1 MLIAPQGRSSVCRW
15 EDGIPGRGKGRG
27 SETLSQG
34 AQGRLWRKSRWVS
47 QRVWDETLKPTWRK
61 PALLFLLLLAE
72 EILMLRMQLTIY
84 DARQDGMNSL
94 RKEPWRAAKRVC
106 LSGGF
111 CNVL

>member
-1 MLIAPQGRSSVCRW
+1 MGFGGRAGGCPR
-15 EDGIPGRGKGRG
+15 E
-27 SETLSQG
+27 
-34 AQGRLWRKSRWVS
+34 
-47 QRVWDETLKPTWRK
+47 WDETLKPTWRK

-84 DARQDGMNSL
+84 EARQDGMNSL
-94 RKEPWRAAKRVC
+94 RKEPWRAGKRVR

>member
-1 MLIAPQGRSSVCRW
+1 MCVW

-34 AQGRLWRKSRWVS
+34 AQGGFGGRAGGCPRE
-47 QRVWDETLKPTWRK
+47 WDETLKPTWRK

-84 DARQDGMNSL
+84 EARQDGMNSL
-94 RKEPWRAAKRVC
+94 RKEPWRAGKRVH
-106 LSGGF
+106 LRGGF

>member
-1 MLIAPQGRSSVCRW
+1 MAFQV
-15 EDGIPGRGKGRG
+15 EGRGGALRPFRRGHRVSFGGRAG
-27 SETLSQG
+27 GCPRE
-34 AQGRLWRKSRWVS
+34 
-47 QRVWDETLKPTWRK
+47 WDETLKPTWRK

-84 DARQDGMNSL
+84 EARQDGMNSL
-94 RKEPWRAAKRVC
+94 RKEPWRAGKRVR